1 MDAAP
6 APAPTQNPC
15 LHAHQFSESTLP
27 RKECV
32 TSSPHDQLKKN
43 HVSKRCIQSPE
54 LSLPR
59 KECVTSQLER
69 VQVLGRAGEEY
80 LNQLGVRQIIIPSPP
95 YTMQSA
101 NNTFSTDPYFA
112 PLENAAYGPSTVP
125 LQQFPNP
132 PPVESFDLSWS
143 SPPPA
148 TNLLY
153 NTPFPN
159 LFPLHPFETPWF
171 AESAASQFPPLD
183 NNQHGCSFQPVPLPS
198 ASSTGSSAET
208 HITPTRRV
216 RNGKRRGEETPV
228 PLPSA
233 SSTDSS
239 AEIHITPTRRV
250 RNGKR

>member
-1 MDAAP
+1 
-6 APAPTQNPC
+6 
-15 LHAHQFSESTLP
+15 
-27 RKECV
+27 
-32 TSSPHDQLKKN
+32 
-43 HVSKRCIQSPE
+43 
-54 LSLPR
+54 
-59 KECVTSQLER
+59 
-69 VQVLGRAGEEY
+69 
-80 LNQLGVRQIIIPSPP
+80 
-95 YTMQSA
+95 MQSA
-101 NNTFSTDPYFA
+101 NNTFSSDPYFA

-125 LQQFPNP
+125 PQLFPNP
-132 PPVESFDLSWS
+132 PPVESFDLSWP

-216 RNGKRRGEETPV
+216 RNGKRRGEETRI
-228 PLPSA
+228 
-233 SSTDSS
+233 
-239 AEIHITPTRRV
+239 EILQNDKYVIAFTEAQVTCAGCHKPIKLDT
-250 RNGKR
+250 RNGARHYPGFWVKHRGICKGIKK